1 MEPTKSPYVRGAESP
16 QTVDPEEHTNLVSN
30 IPVATQG
37 GAPAPT
43 VPHTETAQTPTPDP
57 KKQPAEHAELKYGPQ
72 STEPKNTHIL
82 PIALAVIVALAL
94 AFAAYLAFKKSGGA

>member
-1 MEPTKSPYVRGAESP
+1 MEPTKSPYVRWAESP
-16 QTVDPEEHTNLVSN
+16 ATVDPGEPANLVSN

-37 GAPAPT
+37 GVPAPT
-43 VPHTETAQTPTPDP
+43 VPRAETAQTPAPDP

-72 STEPKNTHIL
+72 SIKPKNTYIL
-82 PIALAVIVALAL
+82 PITLAVIVALAL